1 MMLSLPA
8 AILGFSEG
16 WMLSSSV
23 NQVVRK
29 ERSWL
34 ANTFGYTMVLLSVH
48 F

>member
-1 MMLSLPA
+1 
-8 AILGFSEG
+8 
-16 WMLSSSV
+16 MLSSSV